1 LLAAP
6 LACALAFA
14 LADPGLSRFVA
25 RRKGRLFLLRFT
37 ALHFAVHLALV
48 LGAVT
53 GGVRWLVDP
62 RFGPSVRGR
71 RDRPAPV
78 AAP

>member
-1 LLAAP
+1 MP

-14 LADPGLSRFVA
+14 LADVELSRFVA
-25 RRKGRLFLLRFT
+25 RREGWPFLLRFT

-48 LGAVT
+48 LGAVL

-62 RFGPSVRGR
+62 GFGPSVRR
-71 RDRPAPV
+71 RGDRRSAVVAP
-78 AAP
+78 